1 MIGLDTNVLLRA
13 ITGDDP
19 VVTPLAEGVLSGLTD
34 AKPGVVNGV
43 VLAELAW
50 PLRTRYGYA
59 RTEIAGIIERLTARS
74 AIHVGDRDAVMA
86 AITRSREE
94 GLDFAD
100 ALIGELNR
108 SAGCSTTLT
117 FDQKAARSTAFT
129 LVA

>member
-1 MIGLDTNVLLRA
+1 MIGLDTNILLRA

-19 VVTPLAEGVLSGLTD
+19 VVTPMAEHVLSSLTD
-34 AKPGVVNGV
+34 GEPGAVNGV

-50 PLRTRYGYA
+50 TMRTRYGYA
-59 RTEIAGIIERLTARS
+59 RTEIASIIEGLTGRP

-86 AITRSREE
+86 AITRSRDE

-100 ALIGELNR
+100 ALIAELNR
-108 SAGCSTTLT
+108 AYGCSTTLT